1 MKSITVLDAIDLPA
15 VDVETI
21 EVRSLYEALCRVT
34 DGRKARGRRYE
45 AALLLVLLILAKMAG
60 MKSILG
66 VADWVQCRG
75 EWLRTALPWRGR
87 RFPCANTYTYLC
99 SQLDVDELNECA
111 GDFFARLTAAQV
123 EAQVSVAGSEAPAE
137 DREAES
143 GKPRG
148 QEHLALDG
156 KSLRG
161 SRRAGAEAKE
171 AQSVLGLYNS
181 TQSYMVRQVPITGRG
196 HERTAA
202 IDLLSQVDLRGT
214 VVSADALHTQV
225 KWCQQVLRQG
235 GDYLVIA
242 KANQSTLRSDIALLF
257 SEDPRP
263 WLPEAQAIQT
273 NKGHGRMEVRQLRVS
288 SQLNDY
294 LASTWPGVQQV
305 FRLERRVLRNGKLTT
320 EWVYGMTSL
329 PASLLPPD
337 QLLALVRRHWQIEN
351 RSHWRR
357 DVTLGEDDCKVASG
371 QAPQVLAAL
380 NNIVL
385 AIVYFIGAPNLARQL
400 RRFDALPDEALALL
414 MQPL

>member
-1 MKSITVLDAIDLPA
+1 MESITILDTIDLPS

-21 EVRSLYEALCRVT
+21 EVRSLHEILCRVK

-45 AALLLVLLILAKMAG
+45 AALLLVLMILAKMAG
-60 MKSILG
+60 AKSMLG
-66 VADWVQCRG
+66 VADWVQGRA
-75 EWLRTALPWRGR
+75 EWLRTVLPWQLRC
-87 RFPCANTYTYLC
+87 FPCANTYTYLC
-99 SQLDVDELNECA
+99 NHVDVRELNEYI
-111 GDFFARLTAAQV
+111 GDFFARLAVAQGGT
-123 EAQVSVAGSEAPAE
+123 EAGVAGTTTSDA
-137 DREAES
+137 DRQSATDE
-143 GKPRG
+143 PRG

-161 SRRAGAEAKE
+161 SRRAGTEPQPT
-171 AQSVLGLYNS
+171 QSVLGLYN
-181 TQSYMVRQVPITGRG
+181 TTYRYMMRQVPITGKG

-202 IDLLSQVDLRGT
+202 ITLLGQVDLHGK

-225 KWCQQVLRQG
+225 NWCQQVLRRG

-257 SEDPRP
+257 SQEPRP
-263 WLPEAQAIQT
+263 WLPEEKAAQT
-273 NKGHGRMEVRQLRVS
+273 NKGHGRIEVRQLRVS
-288 SQLNDY
+288 SELGEY

-305 FRLERRVLRNGKLTT
+305 FQIERRVIRHGKSTT

-329 PASLLPPD
+329 PASLLSPD
-337 QLLALVRRHWQIEN
+337 QLLTLVRRHWQIEN

-357 DVTLGEDDCKVASG
+357 DVTLGEDACQVATG

-385 AIVYFIGAPNLARQL
+385 AIVDFIGAPNAARQL
-400 RRFDALPDEALALL
+400 RRFDASPADALALL
-414 MQPL
+414 LLPL